1 MIRRGVV
8 AAWLLAAPW
17 AAQADIYKYVDEEGR
32 VTFTN
37 IPRKG
42 AIKLDIDTGPSQPPP
57 QPAARPAPKPS
68 PGTAPTPAHFPRVSR
83 EVQRQRDALR
93 RQVLEQEL
101 ATETRLLEQAR
112 RALTQARSAPASA
125 AQAQAV
131 VDAVR
136 LHERNVNAIQYE
148 LSLLPR

>member
-8 AAWLLAAPW
+8 TAWLLAVPW

-42 AIKLDIDTGPSQPPP
+42 AIKLDIDTGSAPPP
-57 QPAARPAPKPS
+57 PPAARPVPR
-68 PGTAPTPAHFPRVSR
+68 PGPRTAPTPANFPRVSR
-83 EVQRQRDALR
+83 EEQRQRDALR

-101 ATETRLLEQAR
+101 ATETRLLDQAR
-112 RALTQARSAPASA
+112 QALAQARSTPAA
-125 AQAQAV
+125 ASQAQALAE
-131 VDAVR
+131 AVR
-136 LHERNVNAIQYE
+136 LHQQNVNALRYE

>member
-1 MIRRGVV
+1 MMRQAVV
-8 AAWLLAAPW
+8 AAWLLAVPW

-37 IPRKG
+37 IPRPG
-42 AIKLDIDTGPSQPPP
+42 AIKLDIDTRPAAPP
-57 QPAARPAPKPS
+57 QPAARPAPRPTLR
-68 PGTAPTPAHFPRVSR
+68 TAPTPANFPRVSR
-83 EVQRQRDALR
+83 EEQRQRDALR

-112 RALTQARSAPASA
+112 RALAHARSTAASA
-125 AQAQAV
+125 PQAQAL
-131 VDAVR
+131 AETVR
-136 LHERNVNAIQYE
+136 LHEQNVNALQYE